1 MMNVMTVLVEAVPM
15 PDEPPLDVA
24 CFPQETTTRALE
36 PPVPAALISVNT
48 ALAGVWVYID
58 RKSTRLSGEL
68 GREQCYHD
76 NTVMMRFD
84 ADELGEWDDI
94 PSRAIVCLGCEAVR
108 WA

>member
-1 MMNVMTVLVEAVPM
+1 MMNVMTVLVEAIPI
-15 PDEPPLDVA
+15 PDEPPPEMVVYPEKIA
-24 CFPQETTTRALE
+24 TRAAE
-36 PPVPAALISVNT
+36 APVPAALISVNT

-68 GREQCYHD
+68 SRESCYHD
-76 NTVMMRFD
+76 STVMMRFD